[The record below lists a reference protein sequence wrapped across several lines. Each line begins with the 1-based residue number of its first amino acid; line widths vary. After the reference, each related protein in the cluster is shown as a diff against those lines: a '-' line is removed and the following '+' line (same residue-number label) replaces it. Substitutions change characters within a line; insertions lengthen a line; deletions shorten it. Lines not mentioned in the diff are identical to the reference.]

1 MDQADIYGDC
11 ISEELLGN
19 TFFKSP
25 GLRNQ
30 LEIVTKCDIK
40 LPLPA
45 FPERRVKSYDT
56 SRDYITESVE
66 RSLKKMRIDV
76 IDLLLLHRPD
86 PLLDHF
92 ETGAVLDELVLSG
105 KVRSVG
111 VSNFKPWDWDL
122 LQSAMTIKLQ
132 VNQIE
137 VSILHHY
144 PFTNGDISFHQ
155 KKGVPVMAWSPL
167 SGGNLFLS
175 EDSRIQNLVSLLDSI
190 AKNFN
195 TNSSVIAL
203 AWLLYHP
210 SNILPVIGT
219 NNLNRLRTVG
229 QVLDVKL
236 DRETWFEIYQAALG
250 HEIP

>member
-1 MDQADIYGDC
+1 
-11 ISEELLGN
+11 
-19 TFFKSP
+19 
-25 GLRNQ
+25 
-30 LEIVTKCDIK
+30 
-40 LPLPA
+40 
-45 FPERRVKSYDT
+45 
-56 SRDYITESVE
+56 
-66 RSLKKMRIDV
+66 
-76 IDLLLLHRPD
+76 
-86 PLLDHF
+86 
-92 ETGAVLDELVLSG
+92 
-105 KVRSVG
+105 
-111 VSNFKPWDWDL
+111 
-122 LQSAMTIKLQ
+122 
-132 VNQIE
+132 
-137 VSILHHY
+137 
-144 PFTNGDISFHQ
+144 
-155 KKGVPVMAWSPL
+155 MAWSPL